1 MKKTN
6 VHSKTREELLALLK
20 ENQELLR
27 RLNFDLT
34 LGKVQDTSALKRAKK
49 EIARVLT
56 VLESKHG
63 TNA

>member
-20 ENQELLR
+20 ENQEQLR
-27 RLNFDLT
+27 RLNFDLI
-34 LGKVQDTSALKRAKK
+34 LGKVKNTSAFKRVKK

-56 VLESKHG
+56 VLESTHG
-63 TNA
+63 TKA

>member
-6 VHSKTREELLALLK
+6 VHSKTRDELLALLK
-20 ENQELLR
+20 ENQEQLR
-27 RLNFDLT
+27 RLNFDLM
-34 LGKVQDTSALKRAKK
+34 LGKVQDTSALKRVKK

-56 VLESKHG
+56 VLESTHG

>member
-6 VHSKTREELLALLK
+6 VHSKTRDELLALLK
-20 ENQELLR
+20 ESQEQLR
-27 RLNFDLT
+27 RLNFDLL

-56 VLESKHG
+56 VLKTKHG